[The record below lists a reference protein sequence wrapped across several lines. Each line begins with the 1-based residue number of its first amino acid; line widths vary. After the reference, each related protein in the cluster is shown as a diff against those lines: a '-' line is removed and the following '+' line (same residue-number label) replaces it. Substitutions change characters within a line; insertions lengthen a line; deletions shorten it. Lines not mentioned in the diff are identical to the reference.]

1 VDGSGFH
8 LAQLKISLVIF
19 DCDGVLVDSEPTSNR
34 ILAEALT
41 EAGLPYTQAESMRD
55 FMGRAWDDSLEIIE
69 SKLGREPAD
78 GFTERFR
85 EHRDA
90 ALREEVEPIPSVREA
105 IEAIEAEYC
114 VASSGTYE
122 KIRLTLGKTGLLPL
136 FEGAIFSATEVERGK
151 PAPDLF
157 LHAAETMGH
166 GPERCAV
173 VEDTPVGIRAARA
186 AGMAALGFID
196 NSDEASL
203 AEAGAT
209 STFDDMRVLPVLLA
223 AL

>member
-1 VDGSGFH
+1 V
-8 LAQLKISLVIF
+8 ISIVIF
-19 DCDGVLVDSEPTSNR
+19 DCDGVLVDSEPISCR
-34 ILAEALT
+34 IMAEALT
-41 EAGLPYTQAESMRD
+41 DEGLPYTTEECMRD
-55 FMGRAWDDSLEIIE
+55 YMGRAWDDSLEIIE
-69 SKLGREPAD
+69 SKLGRAPAD

-114 VASSGTYE
+114 VASSGTHE

-173 VEDTPVGIRAARA
+173 VEDTPVGIAAARA
-186 AGMAALGFID
+186 AGMTALGYVD
-196 NSDEASL
+196 NSTQTALE
-203 AEAGAT
+203 EAGAHR
-209 STFDDMRVLPVLLA
+209 TFSDMRELPALLNPH
-223 AL
+223 